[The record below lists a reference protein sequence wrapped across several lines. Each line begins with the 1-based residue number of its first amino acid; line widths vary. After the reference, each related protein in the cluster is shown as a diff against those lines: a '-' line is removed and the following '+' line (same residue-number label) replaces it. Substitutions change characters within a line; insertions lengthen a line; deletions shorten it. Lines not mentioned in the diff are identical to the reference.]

1 MRNWELEM
9 RISLKFGVNCAVLP
23 YVGQDELPPYDRP
36 MKGFRPA
43 FFQKGWM
50 VSARVFPRW

>member
-1 MRNWELEM
+1 MG
-9 RISLKFGVNCAVLP
+9 ISLKFGANCAVLP
-23 YVGQDELPPYDRP
+23 YVRQDELLPYART

>member
-1 MRNWELEM
+1 MG
-9 RISLKFGVNCAVLP
+9 ISLKFGANCAVLP
-23 YVGQDELPPYDRP
+23 YVGQDERPPYDRP

-50 VSARVFPRW
+50 VSAKVFPRW